1 MQNFSGKQTLG
12 FRLLMK
18 TCTVLYIFT
27 VLLYGIILSN
37 YD

>member
-18 TCTVLYIFT
+18 TCTVYI
-27 VLLYGIILSN
+27 YMYCIIIL
-37 YD
+37 YYFK

>member
-18 TCTVLYIFT
+18 TCTVYIYVLYYYT
-27 VLLYGIILSN
+27 VLF
-37 YD
+37 